1 MNDEIETTGLF
12 EADLESLA
20 IHEMS
25 HFHVAISFG
34 IPARVKMQVT
44 DDGWLRSGFCERE
57 FEGRKFEA
65 ACIGWAGVM
74 GEHLLNRVHSQ
85 RTPLL
90 FPLTEATI
98 VKWYWEAM
106 FFLNELS
113 DGDRQHIVGHADTLE
128 TCQHAFRIL
137 TKRIHEIEAD
147 AKLLTAHTRK
157 EVAAKL
163 AAVHEAKE
171 LAQRLE
177 SELRPV
183 LINGVP
189 QIPVSIAGRAKIL
202 SDYLEG
208 RPDNDPEKIRLAP
221 MLDSLRRGIEPNE

>member
-25 HFHVAISFG
+25 HFHVTISFG

-44 DDGWLRSGFCERE
+44 DDGKLRSGFCERE
-57 FEGRKFEA
+57 FEGQKFEA

-128 TCQHAFRIL
+128 TCQHTFRIL
-137 TKRIHEIEAD
+137 SKKISEIKAD
-147 AKLLTAHTRK
+147 AKLLAAHTRK

-163 AAVHEAKE
+163 AAIREFEEANKTAAE
-171 LAQRLE
+171 WAKNPPKMSTANRASILE
-177 SELRPV
+177 NFLSNLPADAPE
-183 LINGVP
+183 
-189 QIPVSIAGRAKIL
+189 RAK
-202 SDYLEG
+202 YE
-208 RPDNDPEKIRLAP
+208 P
-221 MLDSLRRGIEPNE
+221 MLDCLKLGKEPPTE

>member
-25 HFHVAISFG
+25 HFHVTISFG

-44 DDGWLRSGFCERE
+44 DDGKLRSGFCERE
-57 FEGRKFEA
+57 FEGQKFEA

-128 TCQHAFRIL
+128 TCQHTFRIL
-137 TKRIHEIEAD
+137 SKKISEIKAD
-147 AKLLTAHTRK
+147 AKLLAAHTRK

-163 AAVHEAKE
+163 AAIREFDEATKTAAE
-171 LAQRLE
+171 WAKNPPKM
-177 SELRPV
+177 ST
-183 LINGVP
+183 
-189 QIPVSIAGRAKIL
+189 AARAKIL
-202 SDYLEG
+202 SDFLEG

-221 MLDSLRRGIEPNE
+221 LLDCLKRGQEPPTE